1 MRINKEGYKI
11 IFFSGVVCLLI
22 WWGFYRL
29 LVTDAANLLMWGGTV
44 FLLLFWFFIVAFF
57 REPRRVRIHD
67 ADLVFAPCDGRV
79 VVTEVVMENEY
90 LKQEML
96 QISIFMSITNVHMN
110 WVPVGGRVEYFK
122 YHPGRFLVAWHPKSS
137 TENERTTT
145 VVRMESGQPVL
156 FRQIAGLIARRI
168 VSYMKPGE
176 PVEQN
181 SVCGFI
187 KFGSRVDVLVPKE
200 SELLVEIG
208 DPTVGSQ
215 TPIARLRKEIESL
228 AAMKTTPQTFLKF
241 IAGTAV
247 AAAVLFLI
255 WYSSSIVVY
264 ILVSAVLAVMGRPLV
279 NRLAALHVRGW
290 RVPRWLAALVT
301 LVVIWAVFALCCSLF
316 VPLVF
321 NKINQFSTVDFASVV
336 NSIGEPIARM
346 QRDLQN
352 LFALSESSFSLSDE
366 LVAMFRQVV
375 DMESV
380 NRLFSSVVGVVLS
393 SVIALFSISFITFFF
408 LKDDGLFY
416 SMVTAV
422 FPERYHDN
430 ITRALDSVTVLLS
443 RYFTGIL
450 SESLMLMVAVTL
462 VMMAFGMKAADA

>member
-22 WWGFYRL
+22 WWGCCRL

-110 WVPVGGRVEYFK
+110 WVPVGGREEYFK

-215 TPIARLRKEIESL
+215 TPIARLRKEIE
-228 AAMKTTPQTFLKF
+228 
-241 IAGTAV
+241 
-247 AAAVLFLI
+247 
-255 WYSSSIVVY
+255 
-264 ILVSAVLAVMGRPLV
+264 
-279 NRLAALHVRGW
+279 
-290 RVPRWLAALVT
+290 
-301 LVVIWAVFALCCSLF
+301 
-316 VPLVF
+316 
-321 NKINQFSTVDFASVV
+321 
-336 NSIGEPIARM
+336 
-346 QRDLQN
+346 
-352 LFALSESSFSLSDE
+352 
-366 LVAMFRQVV
+366 
-375 DMESV
+375 
-380 NRLFSSVVGVVLS
+380 
-393 SVIALFSISFITFFF
+393 
-408 LKDDGLFY
+408 
-416 SMVTAV
+416 
-422 FPERYHDN
+422 
-430 ITRALDSVTVLLS
+430 
-443 RYFTGIL
+443 
-450 SESLMLMVAVTL
+450 
-462 VMMAFGMKAADA
+462 